1 MNSRRK
7 IGIGELGL
15 EGFITLAW
23 FGTYNNSEGGIINND
38 DVLHGLMSA
47 DIHEVYVFNIHTL
60 LSFLVV
66 PLTGLVAASSCSGPW
81 VSSLSEIP

>member
-23 FGTYNNSEGGIINND
+23 FGTYNEGGIINDD